1 MIMDDRFVGF
11 INPAIP
17 VNAARTSLEL
27 NCYIPFFF
35 PLNQTQSRIEPDK
48 HVKNPLEVKLPR
60 I

>member
-35 PLNQTQSRIEPDK
+35 SL
-48 HVKNPLEVKLPR
+48 
-60 I
+60 